1 MKYKVNSISIPN
13 NVAVRRQPHPK
24 DGVIS
29 EEQLH
34 NFDEK
39 YLFYDVFIDPDVDE
53 LVGIGP
59 PALNVKPYV
68 EGMTVWVNG
77 RQVKF
82 SFVDYPEH
90 KVCLLKARVPHA
102 ERYEVVLEFSDATH
116 EMTLLRDP
124 LRGPSRDSSR
134 NPTARGRKVL
144 TAISKN
150 NAVEWVDEWI
160 DFYKANY
167 GIDDVFIYD
176 NGSDNLKALEARVGA
191 KANIVRWNFPFG
203 PTAKRFSSF
212 AQPVALNHCLK
223 RFAKGGVLFNFDI
236 DELLVADHDRIM
248 QVVSRHKVVYFESHN
263 VPYVNPGK
271 RDYSFRDFRYRYPE
285 RKKTARKFVCDADA
299 NFLISPHNT
308 WVKKSY
314 LLASRLKRNKPDALV
329 DTESYFLHFLGI
341 TTNWQPGLNKLK
353 EVATDGLVKDES
365 HIRMMPVG

>member
-1 MKYKVNSISIPN
+1 MKYKVNPVSIPN
-13 NVAVRRQPHPK
+13 DVALRRQPHPK

-29 EEQLH
+29 EEQLQ
-34 NFDEK
+34 NFDNK
-39 YLFYDVFIDPDVDE
+39 SVFYDVFIDPDVDE

-68 EGMTVWVNG
+68 EGITVWVNG
-77 RQVKF
+77 RQIRF

-124 LRGPSRDSSR
+124 LRDPSRDLSR
-134 NPTARGRKVL
+134 NSAAPGRKVL

-160 DFYKANY
+160 DFYKTNY

-176 NGSDNLKALEARVGA
+176 NGSDNLEALEARVGE
-191 KANIVRWNFPFG
+191 KANIVSWNFPFG

-308 WVKKSY
+308 WVKKNY
-314 LLASRLKRNKPDALV
+314 FLASRLKRNKPDALV

-353 EVATDGLVKDES
+353 EVTTDGLVKDES